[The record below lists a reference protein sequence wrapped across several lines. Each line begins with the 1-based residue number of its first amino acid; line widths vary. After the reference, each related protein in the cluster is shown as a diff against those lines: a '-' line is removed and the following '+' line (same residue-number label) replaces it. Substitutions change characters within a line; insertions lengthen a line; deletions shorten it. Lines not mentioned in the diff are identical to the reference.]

1 MRRGLLSGL
10 IGHMDAK
17 ASVWLRYHKPEAGFY
32 IKVPST
38 V

>member
-1 MRRGLLSGL
+1 MHRGLLSVL

-17 ASVWLRYHKPEAGFY
+17 ASVWLRYHKPEAGFDR
-32 IKVPST
+32 KVSST